1 MKIQPTKWEKIYA
14 NHTSDNEFISKYTK
28 NAYNLIAKKLIK
40 NEQ

>member
-1 MKIQPTKWEKIYA
+1 MKMQLTKWEKIYA